1 MIRSSLVA
9 LLLLVA
15 CGDDSSVGQ
24 VDAGPMDGGSTDVGS
39 TADSAAAD
47 SAAADSG
54 LPSLDT
60 AAIRELMMRALPEAP
75 AGIEGIT
82 LIVHD
87 ASDRRIIE
95 ETVGSFEADRRVPI
109 ASASKLVTGLVLLRL
124 VDSETLALGDTPGG
138 VLGWDETTA
147 ADATLD
153 HLGGFVSG
161 MEPEAGCLFNPAMTL
176 QGCVA
181 TLSSVAPQAAPGAT
195 FQYGSTHQAVAAAMA
210 EVASGESW
218 ATLFERELKG
228 PLGLNAPGLRYYTL
242 PKERLGDDNPLVAGG
257 MQASADEYMTML
269 ALLFHRGMHGDTRLI
284 SEESIARMGENGY
297 PDATVDP
304 MLAATNLRYSWSSW
318 INCPGAA
325 SPCENITSPGAF
337 GFTPWVDRESGYY
350 AVLAMESDGLD
361 GPGFSVPLMELLRPQ
376 IEALLTP

>member
-1 MIRSSLVA
+1 MIRFSFLS

-15 CGDDSSVGQ
+15 CGDDSPPGQ
-24 VDAGPMDGGSTDVGS
+24 LDAGPMDGGATDISVG
-39 TADSAAAD
+39 
-47 SAAADSG
+47 DSG
-54 LPSLDT
+54 TVDSGGLDT
-60 AAIRELMMRALPEAP
+60 TAIRELLMRALPEAP

-87 ASDRRIIE
+87 ANDQRIIE

-124 VDSETLALGDTPGG
+124 VDNETLALADTPGG

-153 HLGGFVSG
+153 HLGAFVSG
-161 MEPEAGCLFNPAMTL
+161 MEPEAACLFNPRMTL

-181 TLSSVAPQAAPGAT
+181 TLSSVAPQTAPGAT
-195 FQYGSTHQAVAAAMA
+195 FQYGSTHQSVAAAMA

-228 PLGLNAPGLRYYTL
+228 PLGLDAPGLRYYTL

-257 MQASADEYMTML
+257 MHASADEYMTML
-269 ALLFHRGMHGDTRLI
+269 ALLYHRGMHGDTRLI
-284 SEESIARMGENGY
+284 SEASIARMSENGY
-297 PDATVDP
+297 PDAEVDP
-304 MLAATNLRYSWSSW
+304 ALGHLRYSWSSW

-325 SPCENITSPGAF
+325 TPCENVTSPGAF
-337 GFTPWVDRESGYY
+337 GFTPWVDRDSGYY
-350 AVLAMESDGLD
+350 AVLAMESDGLN
-361 GPGFSVPLMELLRPQ
+361 GPGFSVPLMELIRPQ
-376 IEALLTP
+376 IESLLAP

>member
-1 MIRSSLVA
+1 MIRSSLLG

-15 CGDDSSVGQ
+15 CGDDSSPGQ
-24 VDAGPMDGGSTDVGS
+24 LDAGPTDSATDVSVGDIG
-39 TADSAAAD
+39 T
-47 SAAADSG
+47 ADSG
-54 LPSLDT
+54 LDT
-60 AAIRELMMRALPEAP
+60 TAIRELLMRALPEAP

-87 ASDRRIIE
+87 ANDQRIIE

-124 VDSETLALGDTPGG
+124 VDNETLALADTPGG

-153 HLGGFVSG
+153 HLGAFVSG
-161 MEPEAGCLFNPAMTL
+161 MEPEAACLFNPRMTL

-181 TLSSVAPQAAPGAT
+181 TLSSVAPQTAPGAT

-218 ATLFERELKG
+218 AALFERELKG
-228 PLGLNAPGLRYYTL
+228 PLGLDAPGLRYYTL

-257 MQASADEYMTML
+257 MHASADEYMTML
-269 ALLFHRGMHGDTRLI
+269 ALLYHRGMHGDTRLI
-284 SEESIARMGENGY
+284 SEASIARMSENAY
-297 PDATVDP
+297 PDAEVDP
-304 MLAATNLRYSWSSW
+304 ALGHLRYSWSSW
-318 INCPGAA
+318 INCPGAE
-325 SPCENITSPGAF
+325 SPCENVTSPGAF
-337 GFTPWVDRESGYY
+337 GFTPWVDRDSGYY

-361 GPGFSVPLMELLRPQ
+361 GPGFSVPLMELIRPQ
-376 IEALLTP
+376 IESLLAP